1 MLVYYTRTAP
11 LSSIRNPCVLFIRFF
26 LPKRELNML
35 HKHWHAFFCCLYC
48 IPSRLSCR
56 ICVMAKTWAIPLCIL
71 HAAATTQRTNTTKK
85 KRRTSSKNCG
95 RIFSMHL
102 NIKRFSPSAFI
113 AGYRSS
119 SILMRH
125 AWAGN
130 TQYTKRLCVVIR
142 AVERAKKSMRKR
154 FSFHK
159 SIPFFCAHSF
169 IHPRG
174 TSHHCHSR
182 QRLRTQFEPLLF
194 GVALNIW
201 MSPKRRVW
209 CGSEFPS
216 PPHCPHPDSDN
227 LSFPSVLVVR
237 RGGVAI
243 YIHI

>member
-1 MLVYYTRTAP
+1 MLSFVVYTAFHRDFRVEYVWWPKHEQSPYAFCMQQLPHNGRT
-11 LSSIRNPCVLFIRFF
+11 
-26 LPKRELNML
+26 
-35 HKHWHAFFCCLYC
+35 
-48 IPSRLSCR
+48 
-56 ICVMAKTWAIPLCIL
+56 
-71 HAAATTQRTNTTKK
+71 QQKK

-130 TQYTKRLCVVIR
+130 TQYTKRLCDVIR

-216 PPHCPHPDSDN
+216 SLHCPHPDSDN